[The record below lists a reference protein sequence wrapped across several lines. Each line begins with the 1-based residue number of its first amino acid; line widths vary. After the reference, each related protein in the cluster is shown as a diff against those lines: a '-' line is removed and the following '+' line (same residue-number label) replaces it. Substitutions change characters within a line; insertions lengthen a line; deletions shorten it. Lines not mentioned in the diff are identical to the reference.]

1 MDASADIIVYLRQC
15 HAHQV
20 FVRMV
25 EAACRPGTP
34 QCFMFTPKL
43 LPNLP
48 YTRDV
53 YPMSILNG
61 VHCSALTQEFQGAV
75 RGFPPPLPVAMLSSQ
90 SSVSFGLFTVQIFLT
105 NGYH

>member
-1 MDASADIIVYLRQC
+1 MPLQVFVQMVEAVFNPRRACQLTIPCNDIIGYLRHC

-20 FVRMV
+20 FVQMV

-43 LPNLP
+43 LPDLP

-53 YPMSILNG
+53 YPMSIFNG

-75 RGFPPPLPVAMLSSQ
+75 RGFLL
-90 SSVSFGLFTVQIFLT
+90 
-105 NGYH
+105 